1 MADRFDFE
9 QQIMKCWNI
18 TDDLGELSEGI
29 LDQNLDTDQITN
41 ALNGL
46 QQMYGLKFDKLW
58 NYFETVYMAD
68 IRHIKMLEEECA
80 AMRLQLQSKEKGKKK

>member
-41 ALNGL
+41 SLNGL
-46 QQMYGLKFDKLW
+46 QQMYGLKFEKLW
-58 NYFETVYMAD
+58 NHFETVYMAD
-68 IRHIKMLEEECA
+68 ILKIKMLEEECA
-80 AMRLQLQSKEKGKKK
+80 ALRQQLADKEKGKKK